1 MRRPML
7 ALQALR
13 PEALAGAVPVM
24 SAGESRRIVSAVHR
38 AGKLPDYVAHVR
50 RVALDAARAAGHV
63 PELTLVGRQA
73 SALDGF
79 VKFAFE
85 AKDGLCFETVR
96 IPLER
101 AGRYSVCVSSQI
113 GCGLGCAFCATG
125 RLGLARNLETW
136 EIVEQVRHV
145 QRELAPA
152 WKQSNGAAPSVHGV
166 VFQGMGEP
174 LANAER
180 VLEAI
185 GVLTDPSAFA
195 IDARAITVCT
205 AGLPEGIRLL
215 ARQAPRVRLAISIGS
230 ALSSTRRHLMP
241 ITAAHPLD
249 DVLDGAVEHARVTGL
264 APLWAITLLSGVND
278 STEHARALAGR
289 VLDFRERTSLRPR
302 ISVIAYNATA
312 VGNDDPFR
320 PSSREREQAFCA
332 LLHEAGIPTQRRY
345 SGGSDV
351 AAACG
356 QLVARRAPR
365 APGTTSPVET

>member
-1 MRRPML
+1 ML

-13 PEALAGAVPVM
+13 PEALAAAVPVM
-24 SAGESRRIVSAVHR
+24 SAAESRRIVSAVHHT
-38 AGKLPDYVAHVR
+38 GELPDYVAHVR
-50 RVALDAARAAGHV
+50 RVALDAARAAGRV
-63 PELTLVGRQA
+63 PELKLVGRQA

-85 AKDGLCFETVR
+85 ATDGLCFETVR
-96 IPLER
+96 IPLEHPD
-101 AGRYSVCVSSQI
+101 RYSACVSSQV
-113 GCGLGCAFCATG
+113 GCALGCAFCATG

-145 QRELAPA
+145 QRELAPE
-152 WKQSNGAAPSVHGV
+152 WKRSNGAAPRVHGV

-174 LANAER
+174 LANADR

-205 AGLPEGIRLL
+205 AGLPEGIRRL
-215 ARQAPRVRLAISIGS
+215 ARQAPRVRLAISMGS
-230 ALSSTRRHLMP
+230 ALSSTRRQLMP

-249 DVLDGAVEHARVTGL
+249 AVLDAGLEHARLTGL
-264 APLWAITLLSGVND
+264 APLWAVTLLSGVND
-278 STEHARALAGR
+278 SAEHAQALAQR
-289 VLDFRERTSLRPR
+289 VLDFRKETLLRPR
-302 ISVIAYNATA
+302 ISVIPYNATA
-312 VGNDDPFR
+312 VGDDDPFR
-320 PSSREREQAFCA
+320 PSPREREQAFCA
-332 LLHEAGIPTQRRY
+332 LLHQAGIPTQRRY

-356 QLVARRAPR
+356 QLVAGRTPGKRRPDN
-365 APGTTSPVET
+365 